1 LFSAGYLVCVN
12 IHEVAKVIIV
22 LGAGLIVL
30 GFMLPYLAKLDFFG
44 KLPGDIRIKGEN
56 FSFYFPIATCIVLSV
71 LLTLLGKFFF
81 RK

>member
-1 LFSAGYLVCVN
+1 MN
-12 IHEVAKVIIV
+12 INEAARVIIILGAVLIALGVILPYVAK
-22 LGAGLIVL
+22 LN
-30 GFMLPYLAKLDFFG
+30 FFG

-71 LLTLLGKFFF
+71 LLTFFAKLFF

>member
-1 LFSAGYLVCVN
+1 MN
-12 IHEVAKVIIV
+12 INEVAKVIII
-22 LGAGLIVL
+22 LGAVLIAL
-30 GFMLPYLAKLDFFG
+30 GIILPYVAKLNFFG

-71 LLTLLGKFFF
+71 LLTLLAKLFF

>member
-1 LFSAGYLVCVN
+1 MN
-12 IHEVAKVIIV
+12 INEVAKVIIILGVALVV
-22 LGAGLIVL
+22 LGAI
-30 GFMLPYLAKLDFFG
+30 LPYVGKLGFFG

-71 LLTLLGKFFF
+71 LLTLLAKLFF

>member
-1 LFSAGYLVCVN
+1 MN
-12 IHEVAKVIIV
+12 INEVARAIII
-22 LGAGLIVL
+22 LGAALIVL
-30 GFMLPYLAKLDFFG
+30 GVLLPSVAKLNFFG

-71 LLTLLGKFFF
+71 LLTFLAKLFF

>member
-1 LFSAGYLVCVN
+1 MN
-12 IHEVAKVIIV
+12 INEVARVIII
-22 LGAGLIVL
+22 LGVALVAL
-30 GFMLPYLAKLDFFG
+30 GVILPYVARLDFLG

-56 FSFYFPIATCIVLSV
+56 YSFYFPIATCIVLSV

>member
-1 LFSAGYLVCVN
+1 MN
-12 IHEVAKVIIV
+12 INEVAKVIII
-22 LGAGLIVL
+22 LGALLIAL
-30 GFMLPYLAKLDFFG
+30 GVIFPYVAKLNFFG

-71 LLTLLGKFFF
+71 LLTLLAKLFF